1 MKIISKLKS
10 SSTKAEEKDLEK
22 KQIAERM
29 YTASQRQLIF
39 WRFRKHRLAIV
50 ALVVLV
56 LLYLGAIFAGFATP
70 YRLDTRFKNYKD
82 AQPSALH
89 WRHKGEFI
97 GPFVYGIKQTTDI
110 ETFRRTFVED
120 KETPYRVRL
129 FAIGDEYKFWGLFP
143 TKIHLFAVENPEIP
157 LFLFGSDSLGRDI
170 FSRVI
175 HGSRVSLTIGLIGV
189 FISFFA
195 GIFIGGL
202 SGFLGGS
209 VDNIIQRLIEFI
221 LSLPQIPLWMPLSAS
236 MPLDWPAIKS
246 YFFVTIILSIVGW
259 CRLARVV
266 RGKVMSLANEDYV
279 VAADLF
285 GSSMPRTMFVH
296 LIPAFFSHLI
306 VSMTLAIPGMILGET
321 ALSFLGLGMQPP
333 AVSWGVLLQDAQK
346 IQVLAQAP
354 WKLIPCLFVV
364 VTVLMFNFL
373 GDGLRD
379 AADPYE
385 SR

>member
-1 MKIISKLKS
+1 MKILSLFKP
-10 SSTKAEEKDLEK
+10 SSTEAKEQEK
-22 KQIAERM
+22 KLMTERM
-29 YTASQRQLIF
+29 YTASQAQLIF
-39 WRFRKHRLAIV
+39 WRFRKHRLAII

-56 LLYLGAIFAGFATP
+56 LLYLSAIFAGFVGP
-70 YRLDTRFKNYKD
+70 YRLDTRFKQQKD
-82 AQPSALH
+82 APPSTLH
-89 WRHKGEFI
+89 WSHRGKFI
-97 GPFVYGIKQTTDI
+97 GPFVYDVKQVTDPD
-110 ETFRRTFVED
+110 TFRRTFVEE

-129 FAIGDEYKFWGLFP
+129 FMKGDEYNFWGLFP
-143 TKIHLFAVENPEIP
+143 ANIHLFAVEDLEIP
-157 LFLFGSDSLGRDI
+157 FFVFGSDSLGRDI
-170 FSRVI
+170 FSRII
-175 HGSRVSLTIGLIGV
+175 HGSRISLTIGLIGV
-189 FISFFA
+189 FVSFFF
-195 GIFIGGL
+195 GIFLGGL
-202 SGFLGGS
+202 SGFLGGI
-209 VDNIIQRLIEFI
+209 VDNIIQRIIEFI
-221 LSLPQIPLWMPLSAS
+221 LSLPQIPLWMSLAAA
-236 MPLDWPAIKS
+236 MPRDWPATKS
-246 YFFVTIILSIVGW
+246 YFFITLILSLVGW

-279 VAADLF
+279 VAANLF

-354 WKLIPCLFVV
+354 WKLIPCAFVV
-364 VTVLMFNFL
+364 VAVLMFNFL